1 MFVKLKYN
9 NDRTKELIGISTD
22 GNFATGEGFVI
33 EFHGTEEL
41 LRLSIRDYNDM
52 INGVVRNE
60 DVNELNMDWDFSK
73 LPQEEVNNVIE
84 KYERRDIVAL
94 MLIHNKYKLSKVTYC
109 CGEDGKSALKWFE
122 YGISTGKIKQG

>member
-1 MFVKLKYN
+1 
-9 NDRTKELIGISTD
+9 
-22 GNFATGEGFVI
+22 
-33 EFHGTEEL
+33 
-41 LRLSIRDYNDM
+41 M